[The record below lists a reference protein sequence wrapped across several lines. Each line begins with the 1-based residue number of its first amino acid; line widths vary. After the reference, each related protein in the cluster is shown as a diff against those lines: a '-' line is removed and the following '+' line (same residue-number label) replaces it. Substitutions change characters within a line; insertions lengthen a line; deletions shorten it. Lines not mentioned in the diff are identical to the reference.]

1 MDILDRD
8 IHTERRRVF
17 WQTAYISALEKC
29 LEAIPILAPG
39 FEPGPS
45 TTGSG
50 SFITATAGSIAAAAG
65 AHAAE
70 AVKQFDRW
78 EAEQAAPARANTG
91 VRPPGPDPE
100 DSPYLGDSR

>member
-1 MDILDRD
+1 VEILDRD

-17 WQTAYISALEKC
+17 WQTCYVSALEK
-29 LEAIPILAPG
+29 LLGLGQPYPGAPPPDPEILARW
-39 FEPGPS
+39 
-45 TTGSG
+45 
-50 SFITATAGSIAAAAG
+50 AA
-65 AHAAE
+65 AHAAQ